1 MDHTFEGYKRRDW
14 VIAAVLTLCI
24 LFIAGMQVTNG
35 MPDFWAGDYAAYI
48 SVGKS
53 IAEGTFEEQTV
64 KNYIMHPSTLPA
76 EANEEG
82 LVYVWGYPLLLS
94 LIYRLVGLDLV
105 NYSTI
110 ICYKLPSLIAYAI
123 TAGILYLFYRRF
135 LSSGVSVFLTLIFSA
150 SADLLTQINYMYSD
164 IVFLCASVVTL
175 WLAECFFDSFS
186 KEENRRKIVFWAVSL
201 GVSFWLTYE
210 IRLNGNTL
218 IYITAAAHVIRMIQQ
233 KKKLR
238 MDKMLPHILPY
249 LTFCLLKIVSEAILA
264 PATPNTSD
272 IGNLATESIFNNI
285 SYYFGLTR
293 DYLNNLVG
301 MKVWIPLVVFLV
313 IGMVRE
319 GLKLR
324 NIHLTGL
331 LVGTYA
337 VLLLLPYTQGLRY
350 LANIL
355 PLLLLYIA
363 HGAGWIINWIF
374 RRIQGK
380 GQIWKNFLAG
390 ISMACLLLVYF
401 PVINAGVANIR
412 NDRQVKDTDVYSQE
426 AIDLYRFIQNNT
438 SEDAIIAF
446 YKPRIL
452 SLNTGRLCI
461 RPNKNGHVLEEA
473 DYYLYS
479 SIVHNPTDLQLVEEA
494 PLGLVY
500 SSPNFELYMVRKN

>member
-1 MDHTFEGYKRRDW
+1 
-14 VIAAVLTLCI
+14 
-24 LFIAGMQVTNG
+24 
-35 MPDFWAGDYAAYI
+35 
-48 SVGKS
+48 
-53 IAEGTFEEQTV
+53 
-64 KNYIMHPSTLPA
+64 
-76 EANEEG
+76 
-82 LVYVWGYPLLLS
+82 
-94 LIYRLVGLDLV
+94 
-105 NYSTI
+105 
-110 ICYKLPSLIAYAI
+110 
-123 TAGILYLFYRRF
+123 
-135 LSSGVSVFLTLIFSA
+135 
-150 SADLLTQINYMYSD
+150 
-164 IVFLCASVVTL
+164 
-175 WLAECFFDSFS
+175 
-186 KEENRRKIVFWAVSL
+186 
-201 GVSFWLTYE
+201 
-210 IRLNGNTL
+210 
-218 IYITAAAHVIRMIQQ
+218 
-233 KKKLR
+233 
-238 MDKMLPHILPY
+238 MLPHILPY

-301 MKVWIPLVVFLV
+301 MKVWIPLAVFLV

-324 NIHLTGL
+324 NLLLTGF

-380 GQIWKNFLAG
+380 GQSWKNFLAG
-390 ISMACLLLVYF
+390 ISIACLLLVYF

-426 AIDLYRFIQNNT
+426 AIDLYLFIQNNT